1 MAAFLGDPSAALS
14 LVVRHTPHPIN
25 QRALKMIKFVMCI
38 TRHTD
43 ITREEVKDYWMNKHG
58 PFFMSN
64 ADAMGA
70 KRYVQSHTLDTPL
83 NEGLRTSRG
92 MLPEYD
98 GVAEVWF
105 DSEKALMEG
114 MSSPEGQ
121 KLGAA
126 LLEDEGK
133 FIDHAK
139 STAFIVE
146 EHEF

>member
-1 MAAFLGDPSAALS
+1 M
-14 LVVRHTPHPIN
+14 
-25 QRALKMIKFVMCI
+25 
-38 TRHTD
+38 
-43 ITREEVKDYWMNKHG
+43 TREEFKDYWMHKHG
-58 PFFMSN
+58 PFFMNN

-70 KRYVQSHTLDTPL
+70 KKYVQSHTIDTPL

-98 GVAEVWF
+98 GIAEVWF
-105 DSEKALMEG
+105 ESEEALMEG

-126 LLEDEGK
+126 LLEDERN
-133 FIDHAK
+133 FIDHSK
-139 STAFIVE
+139 SSAFIVV